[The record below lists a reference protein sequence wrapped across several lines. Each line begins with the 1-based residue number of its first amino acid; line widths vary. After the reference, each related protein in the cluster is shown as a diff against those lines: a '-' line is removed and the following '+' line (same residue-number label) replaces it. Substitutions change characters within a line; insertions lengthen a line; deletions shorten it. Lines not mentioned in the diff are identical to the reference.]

1 MSLFYQT
8 LAIACSVLVGVFS
21 LSSVSPDLHSDVF
34 HQGGTCTHH
43 EGSGSCGT
51 DQKQSDDSDEDASS
65 CAVVLF
71 GQGVEELGYFQVSS
85 FSELYSHLEFIPCH
99 WVWTSFKHDSF
110 GARDPPPTTA

>member
-1 MSLFYQT
+1 MTFFYQS
-8 LAIACSVLVGVFS
+8 LALACSVLVGVLS
-21 LSSVSPDLHSDVF
+21 LSSVSPHLHSEVF

-71 GQGVEELGYFQVSS
+71 GQGVEELGYFQISS
-85 FSELYSHLEFIPCH
+85 HSELSTNFEFTPSHWI
-99 WVWTSFKHDSF
+99 WTSFKRDSF
-110 GARDPPPTTA
+110 GARDPPTTA